1 MCTHYLYVM
10 CTHYL
15 ACVICNIFFTGVLS
29 VASRIDFEKIE
40 QTSFR
45 ALVYDTGVPR
55 LSATT
60 VVYVTV
66 RNINDN
72 SPIYTQVNCSNYKV
86 GKLYPCKIYLHQNKN
101 VYNNNSK
108 SVKLEVK
115 EESHVGKSFQQLM
128 FIKYISSTMYNCTTD
143 SISL

>member
-1 MCTHYLYVM
+1 MVRGESI
-10 CTHYL
+10 L
-15 ACVICNIFFTGVLS
+15 ACGLGQQGYIWFPVTVITFHLCYVYMLLYMCVIWNIFFTGVLS

-72 SPIYTQVNCSNYKV
+72 SPIYTQVNCSYFKV
-86 GKLYPCKIYLHQNKN
+86 GKLYPSKIYLHQ
-101 VYNNNSK
+101 SK
-108 SVKLEVK
+108 
-115 EESHVGKSFQQLM
+115 ESL
-128 FIKYISSTMYNCTTD
+128 
-143 SISL
+143 